1 MPRTSKSAATAVKS
15 ANPKTQ
21 KTRTATKPTAKT
33 VAVSAAQKK
42 IDDLAERIK
51 IEGFVIAK
59 TEGGKFSIKK
69 KGGRK
74 AIEDGLTIAGVEAW
88 VVGYFA
94 KDKETP
100 EQAATEQEAIALEE
114 DEAIEDHEWEE
125 TKSGNLKVYLL
136 QYQGQFLKL
145 VEANYDPDLWAVY
158 LGKVLKAN
166 AVKGLDNAK
175 KAAID
180 AADREHSQ
188 QFVEA
193 TVDAQS
199 HFVIAAAT
207 TAEDEEEQEFLA
219 NLPSRNPNT
228 KPELAAALKAVFDF
242 PAEGEFIGTA
252 ATPTEEIN
260 KQLSKLAEKQSKG
273 ELTVADVCKV
283 IGVNETSNRLEIALK
298 LAINGI
304 EILFLSDNRVELT
317 TAAPE
322 VIPF

>member
-1 MPRTSKSAATAVKS
+1 MPRTSKAAAAVKS
-15 ANPKTQ
+15 ATPKTP
-21 KTRTATKPTAKT
+21 KTRTATKPTAKAA
-33 VAVSAAQKK
+33 AVSAAQKK

-51 IEGFVIAK
+51 VEGFVIAK
-59 TEGGKFSIKK
+59 TEGGKYAIKK

-74 AIEDGLTIAGVEAW
+74 PIQDGLTIAGVEAW

-94 KDKETP
+94 KSKETT
-100 EQAATEQEAIALEE
+100 EQTAAKQEAIALEE
-114 DEAIEDHEWEE
+114 DEEVEDHEWEE

-136 QYQGQFLKL
+136 QYRGQFLKL

-175 KAAID
+175 KAATD
-180 AADREHSQ
+180 AADKEHSQ
-188 QFVEA
+188 QLVEA
-193 TVDAQS
+193 TADA
-199 HFVIAAAT
+199 ITAAT

-304 EILFLSDNRVELT
+304 EVLFLSDNRVELT